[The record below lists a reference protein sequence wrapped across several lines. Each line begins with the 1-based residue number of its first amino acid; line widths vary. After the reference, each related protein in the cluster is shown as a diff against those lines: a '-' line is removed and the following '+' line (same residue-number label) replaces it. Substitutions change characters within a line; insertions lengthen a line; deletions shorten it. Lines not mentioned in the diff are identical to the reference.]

1 MEPAIF
7 ICAPA
12 RLDGLNSGDFSA
24 FAEKIVSSGARRVI
38 LDFTDLAY
46 MSSAGVRALMMVHKQ
61 LNGNGG
67 KLVVYGCRPHIRDLL
82 NLNGLNEIAPFA
94 ESFEAAK
101 LHAQAAA

>member
-1 MEPAIF
+1 MATAIF

-24 FAEKIVSSGARRVI
+24 FTTSVVSAGAHRVV
-38 LDFTDLAY
+38 LDFTDLTY
-46 MSSAGVRALMMVHKQ
+46 MSSAGVRALMVVQKQ
-61 LNGNGG
+61 LHESGG
-67 KLVVYGCRPHIRDLL
+67 KLVVYGCRPQIRDLL
-82 NLNGLNEIAPFA
+82 NLNGLNQIAPFA